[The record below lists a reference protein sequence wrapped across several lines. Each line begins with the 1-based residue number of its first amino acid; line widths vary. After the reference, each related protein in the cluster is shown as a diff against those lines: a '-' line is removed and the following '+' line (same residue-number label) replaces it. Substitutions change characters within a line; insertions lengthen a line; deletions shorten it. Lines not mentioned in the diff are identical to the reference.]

1 MRKYCMYEILE
12 NISKMKK
19 PEDKINALRLTNN
32 PALKAL
38 LKYAYDPK
46 IKFLLPTGEAP
57 FKPTSFLDQEA
68 RLFTEVRRLY
78 LFIEGGNPN
87 LTKLKRES
95 LFIQLLESIDPRDAK
110 LINCVKDK
118 KLPFKG
124 ITVKI
129 VSEAFPGLI
138 SEGAE

>member
-1 MRKYCMYEILE
+1 MKTCMYEILE
-12 NISKMKK
+12 NISKIKK
-19 PEDKINALRLTNN
+19 AEDKINALRSTNN
-32 PALKAL
+32 AALRAL

-46 IKFLLPTGEAP
+46 VKFLLPTGEAP
-57 FKPTSFLDQEA
+57 FKPSPYLDQEA

-78 LFIEGGNPN
+78 LFIEGGHPN

-110 LINCVKDK
+110 LVNCVKDK

-138 SEGAE
+138 SEEAK